1 MFWGR
6 EEKEKMNTQEIDN
19 EYEIVYNLI
28 IRSCVAG
35 SSFSRELKRE
45 VFKYLERMNTNEKI
59 LNQLSKDIATT
70 NWKGYSSEEE
80 IIEDYKDWVKNN
92 G

>member
-1 MFWGR
+1 MFWERG
-6 EEKEKMNTQEIDN
+6 EKEEMDTQSMDN

-80 IIEDYKDWVKNN
+80 IIEDYKDWVKHN